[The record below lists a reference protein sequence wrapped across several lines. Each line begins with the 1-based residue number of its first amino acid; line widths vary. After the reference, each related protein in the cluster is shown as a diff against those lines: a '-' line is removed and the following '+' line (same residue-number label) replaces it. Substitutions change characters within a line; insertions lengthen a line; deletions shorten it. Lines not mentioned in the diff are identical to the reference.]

1 MNREASDDHA
11 LRCTLATA
19 LEGLSELQRK
29 LRGLRGGEVSTV
41 IDAGLCDAMRGPGT
55 FRSQGLLKQ
64 YLEVTH
70 WLDWDYHSGVAAF
83 PVPAPPAIEANWRG
97 LEEVDGYQSAAAMAY
112 FQAPRWKGTYGRM
125 RRLLLNHLVRELPD
139 QILEQDVEC
148 CHADTCLPDFWGGH
162 HLPHVQIPVWRGMTI
177 GDVRR
182 SILSELRQGYVMGS
196 TEEAR
201 LLAADMVRPEEDA
214 LATFLFEKVCKSVEA
229 LRAAP
234 GKRRLFTD
242 LEPQEDDDESV
253 YAYFVFTGLE
263 CPSYDLP

>member
-11 LRCTLATA
+11 LRCALATA

-29 LRGLRGGEVSTV
+29 LRGLRGDEVSDV
-41 IDAGLCDAMRGPGT
+41 IGSGLCDAMRGPGT

-148 CHADTCLPDFWGGH
+148 CHADTCLPDYWSGH
-162 HLPHVQIPVWRGMTI
+162 HLPHVSVPVWRGMT
-177 GDVRR
+177 
-182 SILSELRQGYVMGS
+182 LKELREAIAGELRHGAVCGS
-196 TEEAR
+196 TYEASLLSRDVIREEEEPLAGR
-201 LLAADMVRPEEDA
+201 LTELAYRAIEQ
-214 LATFLFEKVCKSVEA
+214 LATDKGRSG
-229 LRAAP
+229 RQ
-234 GKRRLFTD
+234 RLFKD
-242 LEPQEDDDESV
+242 LDHTTDDDYGESV
-253 YAYFVFTGLE
+253 YAYFVFRGLE
-263 CPSYDLP
+263 A